1 MYMEGDGLISRQ
13 GGKYTKRKQIFKR
26 FPPTD
31 YTTYVE
37 PFVGGGSIFL
47 DAPIVPKMIAGDTD
61 TRLIHMFQ
69 DLKTLDVPM
78 VQAFNFKVPFDKEKW
93 DRADK
98 YARSKKKGTARF
110 LANLLIRKFSF
121 SSMAKNYLDSKSFE
135 TKNYQT
141 LKGQLPKLK
150 ERVKD
155 ATFLH
160 KPYNV
165 LLDKY
170 DGPNTFFYLDPP
182 YYNTDS
188 SAYESGEIDHELLAE
203 RLKKVKGKFLLSYN
217 DTSFIRNLYKGY
229 KITSFKNTQSLKQE
243 GGLKDVTDVL
253 ISNY

>member
-1 MYMEGDGLISRQ
+1 MYMEGNGLISRQ

-47 DAPIVPKMIAGDTD
+47 EAPLVSKMIAGDSD
-61 TRLIHMFQ
+61 TRLIHLFQ

-78 VQAFNFKVPFDKEKW
+78 VQAFNFNVPFDKEKW
-93 DRADK
+93 ERADK

-121 SSMAKNYLDSKSFE
+121 SNMANAFLNSKSFE
-135 TKNYQT
+135 TRNYQN
-141 LKGQLPKLK
+141 LKKQLPELK

-155 ATFLH
+155 VTFLH

-182 YYNTDS
+182 YYKTYS
-188 SAYESGEIDHELLAE
+188 GAYETGEIDHELLAE

-217 DTSFIRNLYKGY
+217 DTPFIRKLYKGY
-229 KITSFKNTQSLKQE
+229 KITSFKNTQTLGSEDNIKI
-243 GGLKDVTDVL
+243 VRDVL